1 MNGPSQF
8 CAAAF
13 EQQVAEMFD
22 AAERCPAAMQ
32 ALARCDTEVRAPII
46 GIIYDSWSEK
56 DTEKTKRWACNA
68 LAARAQLKKDHPSWP
83 DLPVRAGELRH
94 LQWNLSQ
101 EDARLHL
108 LLMYALSHAYHHWD
122 PQHPS
127 FRDFARSVMADE
139 RTPDTIRKN
148 EELKKEFPAAPLVKL
163 FRDRKS

>member
-1 MNGPSQF
+1 
-8 CAAAF
+8 
-13 EQQVAEMFD
+13 
-22 AAERCPAAMQ
+22 
-32 ALARCDTEVRAPII
+32 
-46 GIIYDSWSEK
+46 EK

-163 FRDRKS
+163 FRASDDTRFLHWCSPKIIANFKAEGAFSRARRAGASVEAAREAGRRAYQESLST